1 MSVYTSV
8 SDEEM
13 RLFLENYDLGD
24 FVSLKGIA
32 QGITNT
38 NYFVS
43 TTQDRYVL
51 TIFEELKAKEL
62 PFFLEL
68 MRHLNENG
76 VACPKPIAQKN
87 QQLAAFLHQKPACLV
102 STLNGK
108 DTNTP
113 NETQCFNVGAMLAK
127 MHLASTSFTQSMPN
141 PRAEKWWHESVI
153 RLYPHLSEKD
163 TALLQEVIAFL
174 DQNPDTHL
182 PQGIIH
188 ADLFKDNVL
197 LDGDQ
202 VAGFIDFYYA
212 STGSFIYDIAIAI
225 NDWAQT
231 ETHTIIEELKQAFL
245 AGYQSVRTLS
255 DAELAY
261 LPIAHKAGC
270 IRFWVSRLLDFHFPP
285 EGELTFTKNP
295 NAFGK
300 LLSYFNQ
307 ESPLN

>member
-13 RLFLENYDLGD
+13 RLFLQNYDLGD

-38 NYFVS
+38 NYFV
-43 TTQDRYVL
+43 TTAKGRYVL
-51 TIFEELKAKEL
+51 TIFEELKATEL
-62 PFFLEL
+62 PFFLDL
-68 MRHLNENG
+68 MLHLNENG

-87 QQLAAFLHQKPACLV
+87 QQLAAALHQKPACLV
-102 STLNGK
+102 TTLAGK
-108 DTNTP
+108 DTDTP
-113 NETQCFNVGAMLAK
+113 SDVQCFNVGAMLAK
-127 MHLASTSFTQSMPN
+127 MHIASTSFTQTMPN
-141 PRAEKWWHESVI
+141 PRDAKWWRESAI
-153 RLYPHLSEKD
+153 RLYPYLSED
-163 TALLQEVIAFL
+163 DSQLLKKIIQFL
-174 DQNPDTHL
+174 DENPDNHL

-197 LDGDQ
+197 LDGDH

-212 STGSFIYDIAIAI
+212 STGSFVYDIAIAI

-231 ETHTIIEELKQAFL
+231 ETHTIIESLQKAFL
-245 AGYQSVRTLS
+245 DGYQSVRPLTT
-255 DAELAY
+255 DELNY

-270 IRFWVSRLLDFHFPP
+270 VRFWVSRLLDFHFPP

-295 NAFGK
+295 NAFRD
-300 LLSYFNQ
+300 LLYHFNQ
-307 ESPLN
+307 ENPLN

>member
-13 RLFLENYDLGD
+13 RLFLQNYDLGD

-38 NYFVS
+38 NYFV
-43 TTQDRYVL
+43 TTVKDRYVL
-51 TIFEELKAKEL
+51 TIFEELEATEL
-62 PFFLEL
+62 PFFLDL
-68 MRHLNENG
+68 MLHLNENG

-87 QQLAAFLHQKPACLV
+87 QQLAASLHQKPACLV
-102 STLNGK
+102 TTLTGK

-113 NETQCFNVGAMLAK
+113 SEAQCFNVGAMLAK
-127 MHLASTSFTQSMPN
+127 MHIASASFTQTMQN
-141 PRAEKWWHESVI
+141 PRDASWWRESAI
-153 RLYPHLSEKD
+153 RLYPYLSED
-163 TALLQEVIAFL
+163 DAQLLKKIIQFL
-174 DQNPDTHL
+174 DENPDSHL

-197 LDGDQ
+197 LDGDH

-212 STGSFIYDIAIAI
+212 STGSFVYDIAIAI

-231 ETHTIIEELKQAFL
+231 ETHTIIPSLQQAFL
-245 AGYQSVRTLS
+245 DGYQSVRPLS
-255 DAELAY
+255 VDELNY

-270 IRFWVSRLLDFHFPP
+270 VRFWVSRLLDFHFPP

-295 NAFGK
+295 NAFRD
-300 LLSYFNQ
+300 LLHHFNQ
-307 ESPLN
+307 ENPFN